1 MPKSSG
7 RELRPE
13 DVLADL
19 FGSDDFPG
27 EVFDTVE
34 AARVVLRRLEDA
46 GFVILPAAGR
56 DWP

>member
-1 MPKSSG
+1 MAK
-7 RELRPE
+7 RELRPD

-19 FGSDDFPG
+19 FGSDDFPAD
-27 EVFDTVE
+27 VLDPLS
-34 AARVVLRRLEDA
+34 AAQVTLQRLTDA